1 MKKFKTM
8 MAIALVALMA
18 FTVASCGNDNDNDSK
33 TRYELRGTLT
43 ITERGDMTQDMVDGL
58 EGSFKESFVGEYS
71 SDSEAEEKT
80 RQLATIYASQIREM
94 MKGDKTVSFVIAMKC
109 TNLSTN
115 KQVVTY
121 FINYQK
127 GDVTVTNNKNS

>member
-18 FTVASCGNDNDNDSK
+18 FTVASCGDDNDSK
-33 TRYELRGTLT
+33 NRYELSGTLT

-58 EGSFKESFVGEYS
+58 EGSFEERFVGEYS

-80 RQLATIYASQIREM
+80 RQIATIYASQIREKM
-94 MKGDKTVSFVIAMKC
+94 QGDKTVSFVIALKC

-121 FINYQK
+121 FVNYQK

>member
-18 FTVASCGNDNDNDSK
+18 FTAASCGDDNDSK
-33 TRYELRGTLT
+33 TRYELSGTLT
-43 ITERGDMTQDMVDGL
+43 IAERGDMTQDMVDGL

-80 RQLATIYASQIREM
+80 RQLATIYASQIREI

-121 FINYQK
+121 FVNYQK

>member
-18 FTVASCGNDNDNDSK
+18 FTVASCGDDNDSK

-80 RQLATIYASQIREM
+80 RQLATIYASQIREI
-94 MKGDKTVSFVIAMKC
+94 MKGDNTVSFVIAMKC

-121 FINYQK
+121 FVNYQK

>member
-18 FTVASCGNDNDNDSK
+18 FTVASCGDDNDSK
-33 TRYELRGTLT
+33 TRYELSGTLT
-43 ITERGDMTQDMVDGL
+43 ITERGDMTQDKVDKL
-58 EGSFKESFVGEYS
+58 EGSFDESFVGEYS

-80 RQLATIYASQIREM
+80 RQLATIYASQIREIM
-94 MKGDKTVSFVIAMKC
+94 QGDNTVSFVIAMKC

-121 FINYQK
+121 FVNYQK

>member
-18 FTVASCGNDNDNDSK
+18 FTVASCGDDNDSK
-33 TRYELRGTLT
+33 SRYELLGTMS
-43 ITERGDMTQDMVDGL
+43 ITERGDMTQDMVDWL
-58 EGSFKESFVGEYS
+58 EELFEDRVVGEYS

-80 RQLATIYASQIREM
+80 RQVATVYASQIREKM
-94 MKGDKTVSFVIAMKC
+94 QGDKTVSFVITLKC
-109 TNLSTN
+109 SNLSTN
-115 KQVVTY
+115 KQVITY
-121 FINYQK
+121 YVNYQK

>member
-18 FTVASCGNDNDNDSK
+18 FTVASCGDDNDSK
-33 TRYELRGTLT
+33 TRYELLGTLS

-58 EGSFKESFVGEYS
+58 ESSFEKSFVGEYS

-80 RQLATIYASQIREM
+80 RQIAIIYASQIREIM
-94 MKGDKTVSFVIAMKC
+94 EGDKTVSFVITMKC

-121 FINYQK
+121 YITYQK
-127 GDVTVTNNKNS
+127 GDVTVTNKKNS